1 MMLFSPLE
9 QFKVHSLLNISD
21 LSISNSTLILI
32 IGVILNIIIKLLN
45 NNPVLIPNNSQLFLE
60 YYYDFLL
67 GITRENLGKNT
78 QYFTLVFTLFSWLVF
93 LNLIGFIPYVFS
105 VTTHLIIALGLSLS
119 IWLSCVILALE
130 KHQINFFS
138 AFMPAGTPMVLA
150 ILLVPIE
157 ILSFTARALSL
168 GFRLCINVSS
178 GHLLTVILADFS
190 FKFLQAQNILFKF
203 ASVVPAG
210 VIFAL
215 SFLEA
220 GILVMQAFI
229 FTTLTAIYISEAI
242 DLH

>member
-93 LNLIGFIPYVFS
+93 LNLIGFIHYVFS
-105 VTTHLIIALGLSLS
+105 VITNLIIALGLYEL
-119 IWLSCVILALE
+119 
-130 KHQINFFS
+130 
-138 AFMPAGTPMVLA
+138 
-150 ILLVPIE
+150 
-157 ILSFTARALSL
+157 
-168 GFRLCINVSS
+168 
-178 GHLLTVILADFS
+178 
-190 FKFLQAQNILFKF
+190 
-203 ASVVPAG
+203 
-210 VIFAL
+210 
-215 SFLEA
+215 
-220 GILVMQAFI
+220 
-229 FTTLTAIYISEAI
+229 
-242 DLH
+242 

>member
-1 MMLFSPLE
+1 MLFSPLE
-9 QFKVHSLLNISD
+9 QFKVHNLINIYDISV
-21 LSISNSTLILI
+21 SNSTLIMI
-32 IGVILNIIIKLLN
+32 IGIIINIIIKLIN

-67 GITRENLGKNT
+67 GLTRENLGKNT
-78 QYFTLVFTLFSWLVF
+78 QYFTLVFTIFSWLVF

-119 IWLSCVILALE
+119 IWISCVILALE
-130 KHQINFFS
+130 KHHINFFS
-138 AFMPAGTPMVLA
+138 AFMPSGTPMVLA

-203 ASVVPAG
+203 ASIVPAG